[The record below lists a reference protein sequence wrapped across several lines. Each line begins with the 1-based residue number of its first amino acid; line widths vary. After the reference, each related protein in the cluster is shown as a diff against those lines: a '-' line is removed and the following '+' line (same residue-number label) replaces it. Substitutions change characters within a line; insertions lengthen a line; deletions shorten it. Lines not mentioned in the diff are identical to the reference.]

1 MLAVGGAVGLGG
13 IGGGGG
19 LGRAIAH
26 LVIWHL
32 IWRAG
37 LGLWRVPAVG
47 PFLVVALGLV
57 IVALIVARARRA
69 RAG

>member
-1 MLAVGGAVGLGG
+1 VLAAGGAVGLGG
-13 IGGGGG
+13 LGGGGG

-26 LVIWHL
+26 LFIWHL

-37 LGLWRVPAVG
+37 LGLWRVPTVG

-57 IVALIVARARRA
+57 IVALIVARAQRA